1 MWQFTLH
8 NIDHQIIQT
17 SIIFNINALNFQKCQ
32 HYCQSGTLVSIN
44 KSMTFC
50 QSYAIPCRY
59 LKSIINLIVIN
70 LLVNPA

>member
-17 SIIFNINALNFQKCQ
+17 SIILNINTLNFQKCQ

-50 QSYAIPCRY
+50 
-59 LKSIINLIVIN
+59 
-70 LLVNPA
+70 